1 MAARGSSLTLL
12 LAALGLLLALA
23 HSPDPS
29 GSWLS
34 YVKFD
39 AKGKRITAM
48 NLTTIIP
55 ADPRRVGA
63 DPSFW

>member
-1 MAARGSSLTLL
+1 MWLWPAFARMTVLYATAFTL
-12 LAALGLLLALA
+12 ATA
-23 HSPDPS
+23 PDPS

-39 AKGKRITAM
+39 AHGKRITAM
-48 NLTTIIP
+48 NLTTVVP
-55 ADPRRVGA
+55 DNPGRVGA